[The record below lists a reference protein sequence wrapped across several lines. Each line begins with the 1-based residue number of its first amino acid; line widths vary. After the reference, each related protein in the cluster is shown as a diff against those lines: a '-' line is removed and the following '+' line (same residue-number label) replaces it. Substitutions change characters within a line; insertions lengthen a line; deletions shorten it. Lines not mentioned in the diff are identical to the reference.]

1 MNFKDGSVQS
11 EAVSQPLPPGRH
23 RRSPLTRGGRAT
35 LTADAIAAA
44 MLELAGRR
52 GFAAVSMHDLAAE
65 LGVTVRALYRH
76 VRDRQE
82 VVDRAVELWLSRW
95 PTPDL
100 DPARWR
106 QSLREYCHLHRA
118 LARRHPRALLV
129 SLDERISDARVPE
142 RRLAAPEQFLTFLTG
157 VGLDLPDALF
167 VHSDLTIRIYGFVL
181 FIDYRA
187 DIGEPVAEQYPAP
200 RSWLDRHPD
209 LDLPL
214 LHRAGAEAGFD
225 SDAMFERV
233 TTEVVHTVERLL
245 AATR

>member
-1 MNFKDGSVQS
+1 
-11 EAVSQPLPPGRH
+11 
-23 RRSPLTRGGRAT
+23 
-35 LTADAIAAA
+35 

-82 VVDRAVELWLSRW
+82 VVDRAVELWLSGW

-106 QSLREYCHLHRA
+106 HSLREYCHLHRA

-129 SLDERISDARVPE
+129 SLDERVSDARVPE
-142 RRLAAPEQFLTFLTG
+142 RRLAAPEQFLAFLTE
-157 VGLDLPDALF
+157 VGLDLRDALF
-167 VHSDLTIRIYGFVL
+167 VHSDLTLRIYGFVL

-187 DIGEPVAEQYPAP
+187 DIGEPVTDRYPAP

-214 LHRAGAEAGFD
+214 LHRARTDVGFD
-225 SDAMFERV
+225 SDTMFERV
-233 TTEVVHTVERLL
+233 TTEVIHTVERLL
-245 AATR
+245 AAAR